1 MAETETSTT
10 TTATNGSV
18 TPTDVWSSSTPA
30 PDWRESLPGEL
41 RADKIL
47 ADFKDVGALAKSYV
61 ETKRLV
67 GDAVRLPKADAKPE
81 EITAF
86 HRKLG
91 VPESPDKYDVKLPEM
106 PKDFPAWNEQVVND
120 FKTGAHRQGFTPSQ
134 LQWALQYYAEHQV
147 KEHGENSSAAA
158 VKAKEAEAACIA
170 ELEKVWGPQGG
181 LPWKRELGRAWNVT
195 KMLFGADTPEG
206 EMFEM
211 HGNNPKLLLK
221 LASLAPELGEDRFID
236 GETSVAQDEAT
247 LSAKIEETRNALK
260 TAAQGSVRH
269 RDLKNQLDNLY
280 QQKFG
285 KR

>member
-18 TPTDVWSSSTPA
+18 TPTEVWSSSTPA

-41 RADKIL
+41 RADKTL

-67 GDAVRLPKADAKPE
+67 GDAVRVPKADAKPE
-81 EITAF
+81 DIAAF

-106 PKDFPAWNEQVVND
+106 PKDFPAWNEAYVAD
-120 FKTGAHRQGFTPSQ
+120 FKTAAHRAGLTPSQ
-134 LQWALQYYAEHQV
+134 VQSVIQWYAGNQLQV
-147 KEHGENSSAAA
+147 HGETSSAQAA
-158 VKAKEAEAACIA
+158 KAKEAEAACVA
-170 ELEKVWGPQGG
+170 ELEKTWGPQGG

-195 KMLFGADTPEG
+195 KMLFGTDTPEG

-236 GETSVAQDEAT
+236 GDTSVAQDDAT